1 MQFTCRYG
9 EKKFRY
15 GVCYRPTIREKI
27 VIHIHPNGSVQVDA
41 PSGTANA
48 AVKEAVQKRARW
60 VTTQLEQFREQQ
72 REVLPRRYVSG
83 ESHFY
88 QGRRYP
94 LKILRAQGEPRVA
107 LRRGQLRITTADRSP
122 HAVKTLLWQ
131 WYRAHAR
138 DTFQRRLGVLA
149 QQVSWLPAP
158 RPLITLRTM
167 RKRWGSCS
175 PRGHIVLNPHLV
187 KAPRDCIDYVIMHE
201 LCHLKEHNHGPQFYR
216 SLSQVMPDWKAVKSR
231 LDGMA
236 ELLLNA

>member
-9 EKKFRY
+9 EEKFRY

-41 PSGTANA
+41 PSGTANV

-60 VTTQLEQFREQQ
+60 VTTQLEQLREQQ

-94 LKILRAQGEPRVA
+94 LKILRAQGEPRVV
-107 LRRGQLRITTADRSP
+107 LRRGQLRIATTDRSP

-131 WYRAHAR
+131 WYRAHAQ
-138 DTFQRRLGVLA
+138 DTFERRLGV
-149 QQVSWLPAP
+149 WP
-158 RPLITLRTM
+158 
-167 RKRWGSCS
+167 
-175 PRGHIVLNPHLV
+175 
-187 KAPRDCIDYVIMHE
+187 
-201 LCHLKEHNHGPQFYR
+201 
-216 SLSQVMPDWKAVKSR
+216 SR
-231 LDGMA
+231 
-236 ELLLNA
+236 